1 MPEVNNKINIELET
15 LTPLA
20 IGAGAEKDWVLGM
33 DYVVDN
39 DYLYKLNLHKI
50 AAAGIDLQKLTSYF
64 TEKNVRGI
72 KDLIGQRLEEVS
84 DFKMSMPCSS
94 YNDIKAFVK
103 NQLTGKPIVPGS
115 SIKGAI
121 RSILLEYLTQDANG
135 VREDLRNGRRRE
147 SSIFGEIAN
156 GTDFMRFVKF
166 SDVDFEETAL
176 VNTKIFNLQNV
187 NGSWAGGWKHGGQR
201 TDGRFSSDGF
211 NTIYE
216 VVGPQKSGT
225 GYLMLSETGFNRLEG
240 NQSYVEK
247 KAKVLVTSRND
258 VPVMLFKIVNGHT
271 RSYLE
276 KELSFFR
283 RYLTDKSSLIIEGI
297 ENLLEEVKAAQNDN
311 SYCIFK
317 MSAGSGFHSITGD
330 WQFDDYSVNG
340 IRRPPRGPSRG
351 LHNNEPSSKSRK
363 IAILNNEDKFV
374 LMGFVKMSVMDAETV
389 AEIERQR
396 QETIRRR
403 EAKRQAEEAEQKR
416 QAEETEKNR
425 RKAEENAR
433 KRSEY
438 ETAISDAESYFG
450 ASNKSDLTMMKTALS
465 NFERAA
471 EILSAG
477 GKHSD
482 KIVSI
487 NKIIAGL
494 EAAQKQQ
501 DSEDEARQAAIAVG
515 LTILEDKN
523 NNKQYKVQSFKNV
536 SDRVLGWLKK
546 SKNTALPDNQD
557 QYLKVTLSR
566 LYQNNVPDRE
576 KPLWMK
582 FDSKMWQEVIRWCGQ
597 DRAKAIFDSVMANK
611 V

>member
-33 DYVVDN
+33 DYVIDN
-39 DYLYKLNLHKI
+39 NYLYKLNLHKI

-64 TEKNVRGI
+64 TEKNVRCV

-94 YNDIKAFVK
+94 DNDIKAFVK
-103 NQLTGKPIVPGS
+103 NQLTGKPVVPGS

-121 RSILLEYLTQDANG
+121 RSILLEYFTQNDRNQI
-135 VREDLRNGRRRE
+135 RNGE
-147 SSIFGEIAN
+147 SRIFGAIKD
-156 GTDFMRFVKF
+156 GSDFMRFVKF

-187 NGSWAGGWKHGGQR
+187 NGSWTGGWKHGGQR
-201 TDGRFSSDGF
+201 TDGRFASDGF

-216 VVGPQKSGT
+216 VVSPQKSGT

-240 NQSYVEK
+240 NQSYAEK

-258 VPVMLFKIVNGHT
+258 VPVMLFKIVNDHT
-271 RSYLE
+271 KSYLE

-283 RYLTDKSSLIIEGI
+283 RYPTDKSSLIIEGI

-330 WQFDDYSVNG
+330 WQFDDFTS
-340 IRRPPRGPSRG
+340 G
-351 LHNNEPSSKSRK
+351 LLDRKRHRDAKPKSRK
-363 IAILNNEDKFV
+363 IAICQDEYM

-396 QETIRRR
+396 QERKRLQKK
-403 EAKRQAEEAEQKR
+403 KRQAEEVELKKQADKADEKRREAE
-416 QAEETEKNR
+416 A
-425 RKAEENAR
+425 KAR
-433 KRSEY
+433 MRSEY
-438 ETAISDAESYFG
+438 DSAISEADVYFDT
-450 ASNKSDLTMMKTALS
+450 SNKSDLLMMKTALS

-471 EILSAG
+471 EILSDG

-482 KIVSI
+482 KIDSI
-487 NKIIAGL
+487 KKIIAGL
-494 EAAQKQQ
+494 EVAQAQQ
-501 DSEDEARQAAIAVG
+501 DSEEEARQAAIAAG

-576 KPLWMK
+576 KPLWTN

>member
-64 TEKNVRGI
+64 TEKNVRGV

-121 RSILLEYLTQDANG
+121 RSILLEYFTSDEQTRNEMRKFNKMDECDILG
-135 VREDLRNGRRRE
+135 KPEDG
-147 SSIFGEIAN
+147 S
-156 GTDFMRFVKF
+156 TFMRFLKF
-166 SDVDFEETAL
+166 SDFDFEQTCL
-176 VNTKIFNLQNV
+176 VNTKIFNLQSRN
-187 NGSWAGGWKHGGQR
+187 AKCIGGWKHGR
-201 TDGRFSSDGF
+201 RNTDSTFRSEGF

-216 VVGPQKSGT
+216 VVGPRQHGN
-225 GYLMLSETGFNRLEG
+225 GYLMLSEKGFSGLSGSYIIPYASEKMNILSSTDYLFEKINR
-240 NQSYVEK
+240 
-247 KAKVLVTSRND
+247 
-258 VPVMLFKIVNGHT
+258 HT
-271 RSYLE
+271 LKYLE
-276 KELSFFR
+276 KELAFFDTYKTSKTLEIKKNIE
-283 RYLTDKSSLIIEGI
+283 YLK
-297 ENLLEEVKAAQNDN
+297 LEVQNALKDRFC
-311 SYCIFK
+311 CIFK

-330 WQFDDYSVNG
+330 WQFDDFSIDKIDGDQGRPSQGYLDGKKSV
-340 IRRPPRGPSRG
+340 
-351 LHNNEPSSKSRK
+351 KSRK
-363 IAILNNEDKFV
+363 IAIFNNGREFS
-374 LMGFVKMSVMDAETV
+374 LMGFVKMSVMDET
-389 AEIERQR
+389 R
-396 QETIRRR
+396 
-403 EAKRQAEEAEQKR
+403 RQAEEAEQ
-416 QAEETEKNR
+416 
-425 RKAEENAR
+425 
-433 KRSEY
+433 RSRSVY
-438 ETAISDAESYFG
+438 ETAISEAEAYFG

-482 KIVSI
+482 KIDSI
-487 NKIIAGL
+487 KKIIAGL
-494 EAAQKQQ
+494 EVAQDQQ
-501 DSEDEARQAAIAVG
+501 DSEDKARQAAIAAG